1 MKEWYLSRRV
11 WIAMYV
17 YRFGIIYISYSV
29 VAPPVFVSGLVSPD
43 ICPFH
48 CDGAVCSVVLNKA
61 SEDVVS
67 DIVAAFCRR
76 SGARSSQH
84 RLLDSLGLATV
95 CLCAASQAPAER
107 TLHAARLCEVQR
119 RRKKVGL
126 VGHGCLAF
134 AMEDR
139 AGWVAASLAA
149 WAGFAWLRVCLPPP
163 SPPPPASYF
172 PAPLNTPASAGRI
185 RSAVRSAERNRLSCP
200 PRPPHL
206 LITILDGSIVL
217 SSIFSYS
224 IRPACAFPTFSGY
237 GGVLACGD
245 AQSPLGQAHP
255 SAALITRRR
264 QQQQPDI
271 DDEHTDTVI
280 MVATCTMAASLHSKA
295 FTHGP
300 PTPSA
305 HANEADMGLSSLAV
319 PPPATGPGALSV
331 EHLTGSVV
339 KALHPLIQEARTA
352 PVDIR
357 PVAGECQGILLH
369 RTYRGRYG
377 VSQRSRKTLPGGPRL

>member
-1 MKEWYLSRRV
+1 MVQCAVWCSTRRQRTSCLISSQRSAAVVEHAQASIGCSTRSV
-11 WIAMYV
+11 WLLC
-17 YRFGIIYISYSV
+17 
-29 VAPPVFVSGLVSPD
+29 VFVRRLKLLRSGL
-43 ICPFH
+43 CM
-48 CDGAVCSVVLNKA
+48 
-61 SEDVVS
+61 
-67 DIVAAFCRR
+67 R
-76 SGARSSQH
+76 Q
-84 RLLDSLGLATV
+84 DSAN
-95 CLCAASQAPAER
+95 
-107 TLHAARLCEVQR
+107 
-119 RRKKVGL
+119 RKKVGL